1 MNILVINCGSS
12 SLKYQLIDMTD
23 ESVLCKGLC
32 ERIGDAGS
40 CITHQA
46 HDQKW
51 KEEAPM
57 PTHTE
62 AFAKVVEK
70 MTAGE
75 GKVIDDISEIGAIG
89 HRGAHGGE
97 AFKSSV
103 LVNDEVIETYDKLSP
118 LAPLHNPAGVQGLK
132 SAMAVFGKDV
142 PNALVFDTSFHAT
155 MPAKAFM
162 YALPY
167 EYYEKYGIRR
177 YGFHGTSHRY
187 VSLTLADYLDMD
199 PKDLKVV
206 TCHLGN
212 GSSITA
218 VDGGKVVD
226 TSMGMTPLSGLIM
239 GTRAGDMDPSIP
251 GYLMQ
256 QTGMSAAEVDEM
268 LNKKSGLSGVSGV
281 SSDNRDV
288 RKAADE
294 NDERSQLAVDML
306 AYQIRKYIGAYAA
319 AMGGIDSVVFTGG
332 IGENDARIRQEVC
345 KNMEFLGISIDE
357 KKNERRGMEINDI
370 SAYNSRVAVVVICTN
385 EELMIARDTLALV
398 QAKEAE
404 KSK

>member
-89 HRGAHGGE
+89 HRGVHGGE

-187 VSLTLADYLDMD
+187 A
-199 PKDLKVV
+199 
-206 TCHLGN
+206 
-212 GSSITA
+212 
-218 VDGGKVVD
+218 
-226 TSMGMTPLSGLIM
+226 
-239 GTRAGDMDPSIP
+239 R
-251 GYLMQ
+251 
-256 QTGMSAAEVDEM
+256 
-268 LNKKSGLSGVSGV
+268 
-281 SSDNRDV
+281 
-288 RKAADE
+288 
-294 NDERSQLAVDML
+294 
-306 AYQIRKYIGAYAA
+306 
-319 AMGGIDSVVFTGG
+319 DSVTP
-332 IGENDARIRQEVC
+332 
-345 KNMEFLGISIDE
+345 KTLPISFR
-357 KKNERRGMEINDI
+357 ERP
-370 SAYNSRVAVVVICTN
+370 S
-385 EELMIARDTLALV
+385 
-398 QAKEAE
+398 
-404 KSK
+404 

>member
-1 MNILVINCGSS
+1 M
-12 SLKYQLIDMTD
+12 
-23 ESVLCKGLC
+23 
-32 ERIGDAGS
+32 
-40 CITHQA
+40 
-46 HDQKW
+46 
-51 KEEAPM
+51 
-57 PTHTE
+57 
-62 AFAKVVEK
+62 
-70 MTAGE
+70 
-75 GKVIDDISEIGAIG
+75 
-89 HRGAHGGE
+89 
-97 AFKSSV
+97 

-398 QAKEAE
+398 QAEEAK

>member
-89 HRGAHGGE
+89 HRGVHGGE